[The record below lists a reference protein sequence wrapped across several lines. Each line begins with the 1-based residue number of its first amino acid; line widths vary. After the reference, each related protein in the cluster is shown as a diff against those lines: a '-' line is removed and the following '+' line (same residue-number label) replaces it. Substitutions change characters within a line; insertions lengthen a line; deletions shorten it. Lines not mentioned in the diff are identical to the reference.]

1 MPLKDHSSS
10 PTNMIILIGDVVE
23 TASEVRGRWV
33 SEFQVSQGYAMRP
46 CLKRTTA
53 EKWQW
58 KSNRLSP
65 KVQRWSTQR
74 NFDGT
79 SLAQK
84 EVEEDGELKKK
95 KICLRN
101 EYLRMGHHDWHIS
114 MAVRWS
120 HWCCGEL
127 VNGHINQSVCWV
139 SAGQP
144 EALFRQYPQQKARMA
159 LLSLSALTQKCPLN
173 SVFRVDRAS
182 QRIIPVSEYRCGEG
196 VEAKGLHSIW
206 SSAWLFC
213 LLEWWNGVFNS
224 SVPPLIY
231 LLLFSHL

>member
-23 TASEVRGRWV
+23 TASEARGRWV

-58 KSNRLSP
+58 KSDRLSP

-95 KICLRN
+95 KKSVLEMSTFEWGIMIDTSLW
-101 EYLRMGHHDWHIS
+101 LWGGAID
-114 MAVRWS
+114 AV
-120 HWCCGEL
+120 
-127 VNGHINQSVCWV
+127 VN
-139 SAGQP
+139 
-144 EALFRQYPQQKARMA
+144 L
-159 LLSLSALTQKCPLN
+159 
-173 SVFRVDRAS
+173 
-182 QRIIPVSEYRCGEG
+182 
-196 VEAKGLHSIW
+196 
-206 SSAWLFC
+206 
-213 LLEWWNGVFNS
+213 
-224 SVPPLIY
+224 
-231 LLLFSHL
+231 